1 MGVHTDAL
9 IFTIFLIKLYDDQ
22 RGVKCTNYRTIL
34 LLFYYKQEVT
44 RRESENASL
53 LKIPQ
58 FLCICN
64 KKPLKPSELF
74 VEMCA
79 FTTL

>member
-53 LKIPQ
+53 LKIP
-58 FLCICN
+58 
-64 KKPLKPSELF
+64 
-74 VEMCA
+74 
-79 FTTL
+79 